1 MEKGISQQ
9 EIQQVF
15 GSLPLDN
22 STYEYLAS
30 KFERITLKKGEHL
43 LRAGSAVKYNY
54 YLYEGCMRTYHI
66 DDAGKEHTFQFA
78 VDDWWTSDYN
88 ALLKK
93 EPAVMNIEAL
103 KDTVL
108 FAIHVDD
115 LEETCDRSRQ
125 VERFHRKKLQGAFA
139 AFQRRI
145 VLNLSKS
152 AKDRY
157 LNFVETYPQIE
168 KEVKNYHIASYLGI
182 TSESLSRIRREMLT
196 EDN

>member
-30 KFERITLKKGEHL
+30 KFERIALKKGEHL
-43 LRAGSAVKYNY
+43 LRAGSVVKYSY

-66 DDAGKEHTFQFA
+66 DDDGKEHTFQFA

-115 LEETCDRSRQ
+115 LEESCDRSRQ

-182 TSESLSRIRREMLT
+182 TSESLSRIRRELLT